1 MVVPNCERT
10 PDRRSA
16 QGAATRIRKRGIAP
30 LLERSPGDGPLPDHL
45 TEQQA
50 NAQAAG
56 IRERKAAIGK
66 AGKTGKGGTAGKY
79 KSNHDCWFVPFIE
92 YARWDYEDR
101 SFFLDEAGEVTR
113 RADGTFQ
120 QFARYL
126 HGTLGMTFP
135 TFKVSGSPLEQA
147 HASRLARA
155 ASALRQERAAR

>member
-16 QGAATRIRKRGIAP
+16 QGAAAPRRKRGIA

-50 NAQAAG
+50 ENQAKG
-56 IRERKAAIGK
+56 IRERKAASGK
-66 AGKTGKGGTAGKY
+66 EGKKGKGGTVGKY

-92 YARWDYEDR
+92 YAKWDYEDR
-101 SFFLDEAGEVTR
+101 SYFLDEAGEVTR
-113 RADGTFQ
+113 RAEGTFQ

-126 HGTLGMTFP
+126 HATPSMTFP